1 MHADIIRQGGRLL
14 LKDLSCDCPLTHQTP
29 EMDIYIRPDL
39 VNECGACIR
48 EAGLPDHVLIIADS
62 ITLEV
67 AARAVKANLEKDGFV
82 CELCVLPGDK
92 IEPTPQMAEYITEHI
107 TPETEL
113 LLSVGSGVITD
124 LTRRSAYLSGIPFA
138 VFGTAAS
145 MDGYTSVT
153 SSMMVDGA
161 KVSIYGCAA
170 RLLMFD
176 TDILAA
182 APRLMTAAGLGDML
196 AKYNVLV
203 DWKLGSMVNSE
214 VYCPLCAHLLK
225 TALDRC
231 RDAIDDIL
239 ASTRE
244 GLEVLIEALILAG
257 LTVLIVGN
265 TR

>member
-124 LTRRSAYLSGIPFA
+124 LTRRSAYRSGIPFA

-161 KVSIYGCAA
+161 KV
-170 RLLMFD
+170 F
-176 TDILAA
+176 TAA
-182 APRLMTAAGLGDML
+182 APP
-196 AKYNVLV
+196 V
-203 DWKLGSMVNSE
+203 
-214 VYCPLCAHLLK
+214 C
-225 TALDRC
+225 
-231 RDAIDDIL
+231 
-239 ASTRE
+239 
-244 GLEVLIEALILAG
+244 
-257 LTVLIVGN
+257 
-265 TR
+265 